1 MYCTH
6 CGKEINEE
14 KLESKKLSQALH
26 EGEIDENT
34 SVEYVCPRCGHLI
47 HKDVSDQEIK
57 TLAAASHAEIQ
68 RGRNFFANGMSCNGI
83 GLILL
88 ILAVIFFFLAKKPSN
103 NFELVTTCPEF
114 FVSIAFFAVGGVLVI
129 VGITLTAM
137 GLYNRIKYEKLLK
150 LIQDDAF
157 HQ

>member
-68 RGRNFFANGMSCNGI
+68 RGRNFFANGMSCNAI
-83 GLILL
+83 GAILL

-129 VGITLTAM
+129 VGIILL
-137 GLYNRIKYEKLLK
+137 GKWHLKKLK
-150 LIQDDAF
+150 P
-157 HQ
+157 